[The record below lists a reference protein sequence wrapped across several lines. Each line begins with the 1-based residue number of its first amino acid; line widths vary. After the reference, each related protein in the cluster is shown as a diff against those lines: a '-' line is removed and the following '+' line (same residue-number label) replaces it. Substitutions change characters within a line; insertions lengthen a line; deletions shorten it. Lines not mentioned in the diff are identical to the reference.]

1 MFYNFDLINNFNIL
15 LSINSI
21 NSTYNIL
28 IFILLSLF
36 SAIFLDIIYG
46 ELPTKIHPVVFIGS
60 IISFFKNI
68 FIKIKNKWSGLFF
81 NIVYMYCFNCII
93 NYIILFIFI

>member
-36 SAIFLDIIYG
+36 SAIFFDIIYG
-46 ELPTKIHPVVFIGS
+46 ELPIKIHPVVFIGS
-60 IISFFKNI
+60 IISFFRRHDRRC
-68 FIKIKNKWSGLFF
+68 L
-81 NIVYMYCFNCII
+81 VRHA
-93 NYIILFIFI
+93 L

>member
-28 IFILLSLF
+28 IFILF
-36 SAIFLDIIYG
+36 GGIFMSDKKQLY
-46 ELPTKIHPVVFIGS
+46 TR
-60 IISFFKNI
+60 
-68 FIKIKNKWSGLFF
+68 
-81 NIVYMYCFNCII
+81 
-93 NYIILFIFI
+93 

>member
-68 FIKIKNKWSGLFF
+68 FINKKQMVWFIF

>member
-68 FIKIKNKWSGLFF
+68 FIKIRNFNQFSVKW
-81 NIVYMYCFNCII
+81 
-93 NYIILFIFI
+93 

>member
-21 NSTYNIL
+21 NSAYNIL

-60 IISFFKNI
+60 IISFLKTYLL
-68 FIKIKNKWSGLFF
+68 K
-81 NIVYMYCFNCII
+81 
-93 NYIILFIFI
+93 

>member
-46 ELPTKIHPVVFIGS
+46 ELPTKI
-60 IISFFKNI
+60 
-68 FIKIKNKWSGLFF
+68 
-81 NIVYMYCFNCII
+81 
-93 NYIILFIFI
+93 ILLYL

>member
-60 IISFFKNI
+60 IISFFKNSII
-68 FIKIKNKWSGLFF
+68 F
-81 NIVYMYCFNCII
+81 MCFMPVFEKSKLS
-93 NYIILFIFI
+93 ILKTYFS